1 MKSNFKLSETS
12 TELLKR
18 LIRQEFDKVDPELD
32 YIFQNSEMLITLA
45 KEVGFLD
52 LAEEMK
58 NDLN

>member
-1 MKSNFKLSETS
+1 METFKLSETS

-52 LAEEMK
+52 LAEEMR

>member
-45 KEVGFLD
+45 KEVGFLE

>member
-1 MKSNFKLSETS
+1 METFKLSETS

-18 LIRQEFDKVDPELD
+18 LIRQEFDKVEPELD

-45 KEVGFLD
+45 KEVGFLE

>member
-1 MKSNFKLSETS
+1 METFKLSETS

-52 LAEEMK
+52 LADEMK